1 MSNSKTFGW
10 TLAGGAALGAA
21 LMYLL
26 DPKNGRRRRSLTA
39 DKTGKWAR
47 QSGGKVAAAGRHLSN
62 RSVGAFREARGKLR
76 GHHPD
81 DRVLAERVRAQAG
94 HALPKAAELDVEA
107 RRGRVTLRGR
117 VPASELDA
125 VLSLVRSVPGVEVVD
140 NRLRV
145 SPELAPAAAG

>member
-1 MSNSKTFGW
+1 MRNNKTFGW

-26 DPKNGRRRRSLTA
+26 DPKNGRRRRSLA
-39 DKTGKWAR
+39 VDKTGKWAR
-47 QSGGKVAAAGRHLSN
+47 EGGGKVAAAGRHVSN
-62 RSVGAFREARGKLR
+62 RSVGVFREMRGKLGGDR
-76 GHHPD
+76 PD

-94 HALPKAAELDVEA
+94 HALPPSAELDVEA
-107 RRGRVTLRGR
+107 HRGRVTLRGR

-125 VLSLVRSVPGVEVVD
+125 VLGLVRSVPGVETVD

-145 SPELAPAAAG
+145 SPELAPVATG